1 MRFTYKK
8 CSSDKNKKSR
18 LNYLRIICN
27 SDKFILFSLQNWN
40 EVMINGFLQYLQYE
54 KNYSSHTVLSYKND
68 LNQFL
73 VFLGVDEENFNPVT
87 VTPANIQQWIMEL
100 MQQQISARSISRK
113 ISSLKSC
120 WKYML
125 RRNFVNANPT
135 LKIVLPKT
143 KKSLPAFFK
152 HREVSQI
159 IDDPF
164 VPVDDFVRMRD
175 LLMLEVFYMTGVRV
189 SELIGIRD
197 QDVDLVAG
205 EMRVTGKRNKQR
217 VIPLDRRLCV
227 KIADYIQKRDDYVA
241 AAVEYLFVRP
251 SGEKMYPK
259 LVYNI
264 VHRIMSQ
271 VSSLPKVSPHVMRHS
286 FATGLLDGGADINA
300 VKELLGH
307 SSLAATQVYTHTGFG
322 ELYNIYKRAHPRAK

>member
-1 MRFTYKK
+1 M
-8 CSSDKNKKSR
+8 
-18 LNYLRIICN
+18 
-27 SDKFILFSLQNWN
+27 QNWN

-68 LNQFL
+68 LSQFL
-73 VFLGVDEENFNPVT
+73 LFLGVDDQNFSPEKV
-87 VTPANIQQWIMEL
+87 VPANIQQWIMEL
-100 MQQQISARSISRK
+100 MQQGISARSISRK

-125 RRNFVNANPT
+125 RHGLVATNPT

-143 KKSLPAFFK
+143 KKPLPVFFK
-152 HREVSQI
+152 QREVIQVI
-159 IDDPF
+159 GNPF
-164 VPVDDFVRMRD
+164 VSVDDFVCMRD
-175 LLMLEVFYMTGVRV
+175 LLILEVFYMTGVRL

-205 EMRVTGKRNKQR
+205 EMKVTGKRNKQR
-217 VIPLDRRLCV
+217 IIPLDQGLCA
-227 KIADYIQKRDDYVA
+227 KIADYIHKRDDYVA
-241 AAVEYLFVRP
+241 AAAQNLFVRP
-251 SGEKMYPK
+251 SGEKLYPK